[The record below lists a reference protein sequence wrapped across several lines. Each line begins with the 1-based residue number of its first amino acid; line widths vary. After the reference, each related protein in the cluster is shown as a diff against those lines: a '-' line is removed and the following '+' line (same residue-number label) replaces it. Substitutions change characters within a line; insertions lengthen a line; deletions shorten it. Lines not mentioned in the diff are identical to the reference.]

1 MARSCTFAE
10 FIFWV
15 DRGLLVRGNLPFVGA
30 YLQAGL
36 DALGEPTRLAI
47 FQKLLGGPIAVNELA
62 QMLPVSR
69 PAVSQHLRVLKD
81 AGLVT
86 DSKDGTRRLYR
97 LNRKGI
103 ARLRAQFEQLWKQAM
118 SARETPVEKI
128 AQGEQARKRSAG
140 KRRS

>member
-15 DRGLLVRGNLPFVGA
+15 DRGLLVRGNLPFVGT

-103 ARLRAQFEQLWKQAM
+103 ARLRAQFDQLWKQAM